1 MASRV
6 DRRIALALPFL
17 RIDKLAKVIPTFS
30 ASSVTLIL
38 RLASMTSMLIII
50 AIAIPLDRF
59 RFLLL
64 RLRQVGVV
72 KYLLPR

>member
-72 KYLLPR
+72 KYPLPR